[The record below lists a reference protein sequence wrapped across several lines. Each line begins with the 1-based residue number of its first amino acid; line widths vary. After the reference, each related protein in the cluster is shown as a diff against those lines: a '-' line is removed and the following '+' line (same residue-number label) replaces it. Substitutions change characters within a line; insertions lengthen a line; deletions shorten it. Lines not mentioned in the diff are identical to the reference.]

1 MSGPVSIYELSNDS
15 NALKKKIAKNLD
27 TLNKSSLVFDEMIM
41 DYNVLYQKYISIQ
54 SMYDRNQRVKNIQLA
69 KDKEKVSN
77 MDKGELEKAY
87 NTLKEEYLN
96 LKNEKEETL
105 VKLTK
110 NLQMVMDLKGTK
122 EQMEKKITALSTEN
136 GALKQ
141 QNITLEK
148 KNKELNQSHKT
159 QEEELKNLK
168 EAKQKL
174 EADKKK
180 IRRRNKKIIF
190 GY

>member
-159 QEEELKNLK
+159 QEEELKNL
-168 EAKQKL
+168 
-174 EADKKK
+174 
-180 IRRRNKKIIF
+180 
-190 GY
+190 